1 MISLF
6 QALKVGIKLM
16 LKRKNFYAKE
26 LRNKKYKPKIIK
38 PKKGKGSYSRKNTKA

>member
-1 MISLF
+1 
-6 QALKVGIKLM
+6 M

-38 PKKGKGSYSRKNTKA
+38 PKKGKGSYSRKNTRA